1 MYLIN
6 KKETVA
12 ITGFWPAD
20 GSFPKEAS
28 ILFANGDL
36 YEGPLHNGVPTK
48 KGTWISGKER
58 QAKLSKVEKSF
69 AHQANELFKN
79 TEKPSIGV

>member
-48 KGTWISGKER
+48 RYMDFRQRTSGK
-58 QAKLSKVEKSF
+58 VE
-69 AHQANELFKN
+69 
-79 TEKPSIGV
+79 